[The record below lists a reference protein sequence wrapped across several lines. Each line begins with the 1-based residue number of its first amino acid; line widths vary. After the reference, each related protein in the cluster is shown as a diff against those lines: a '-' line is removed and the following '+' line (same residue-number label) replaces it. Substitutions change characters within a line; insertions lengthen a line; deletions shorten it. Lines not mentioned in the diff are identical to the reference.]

1 MNLNLKKRSI
11 YILVVVAL
19 CLYIAGFL
27 SSYPYLLEFN
37 KASSSK
43 LDTARNV
50 VEYAVMFL
58 SFLLFC
64 VIFLNKNIINYR
76 LYFNFCN
83 YT

>member
-19 CLYIAGFL
+19 CLYISGFL

-43 LDTARNV
+43 LDTAR
-50 VEYAVMFL
+50 
-58 SFLLFC
+58 
-64 VIFLNKNIINYR
+64 
-76 LYFNFCN
+76 
-83 YT
+83 